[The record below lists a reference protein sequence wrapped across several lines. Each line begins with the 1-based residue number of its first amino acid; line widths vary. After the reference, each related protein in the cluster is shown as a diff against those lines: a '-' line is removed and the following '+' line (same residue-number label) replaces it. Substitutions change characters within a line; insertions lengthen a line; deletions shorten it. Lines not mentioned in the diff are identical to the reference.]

1 MEESKLL
8 LLEEPDTQVEPSL
21 GEEDLG
27 DPA

>member
-8 LLEEPDTQVEPSL
+8 LLEESDTQVELSL

-27 DPA
+27 DLA